1 MSEEKSKS
9 ILPDIFAYIMILLC
23 VVGMLVSAYVLFER
37 PRTTEVVVHVCQI
50 DSLEHDYVLSA
61 ADAAALFQEIEKK
74 ELRLEERYNYVLE
87 QSENEFRWQTYISLI
102 ISVIVAICGFFGYK
116 SIKDLQDDVR
126 KESKMIATDTAKDT
140 AKETANAVADTTARD
155 VAKNVADATARS
167 VAKMIAEE
175 AAKTVSE
182 ETTKTEVSRLMP
194 GEVQKYLKDNLPT
207 QVYNSVSTVFKEDI
221 YNSLKQE
228 LLLQIDKKRI
238 ATSPKEREKKA
249 KEETT
254 VVLENIAKADKEGNN
269 LFQNQ

>member
-9 ILPDIFAYIMILLC
+9 ILPDIFAYIMIILC
-23 VVGMLVSAYVLFER
+23 VAGMLVSAYVLFER
-37 PRTTEVVVHVCQI
+37 PRTTEVIVHVCQT
-50 DSLEHDYVLSA
+50 DSLEHDSVLSA

-116 SIKDLQDDVR
+116 SIKDLQEDVR
-126 KESKMIATDTAKDT
+126 KESKIIATDTAKET
-140 AKETANAVADTTARD
+140 AKEVADAIARD
-155 VAKNVADATARS
+155 VAKNVADTTARS

-175 AAKTVSE
+175 AAKAVSE
-182 ETTKTEVSRLMP
+182 ETTKNEVSRLMP
-194 GEVQKYLKDNLPT
+194 GEVQEYLKENLPT
-207 QVYNSVSTVFKEDI
+207 QVYNSVSTVFKDDI
-221 YNSLKQE
+221 YNSLRQE
-228 LLLQIDKKRI
+228 LLLHIDKKRI
-238 ATSPKEREKKA
+238 VASPKEREKKA